1 MSDQQAKIEEAI
13 LLLDEAIDRLIRAN
27 NLLKINFPKENQC
40 AQIRQSLVE
49 LAEAIREEGC
59 KDANFQSNSKY

>member
-13 LLLDEAIDRLIRAN
+13 LLLDEAINRLMIAN

-40 AQIRQSLVE
+40 AEIRQSLVE
-49 LAEAIREEGC
+49 LAEAIRKEG
-59 KDANFQSNSKY
+59 DDV

>member
-1 MSDQQAKIEEAI
+1 MSDQQAKIDEAI
-13 LLLDEAIDRLIRAN
+13 LLLDEAIDRLMRAN

-49 LAEAIREEGC
+49 LAEAIRKEG
-59 KDANFQSNSKY
+59 DDV